1 MSSSDP
7 KKKKKEYEPAYLGG
21 LASIG
26 ASILTHPLDTVKVQL
41 QTQKQVQ
48 FGFFGMTTNIVRTS
62 GFFSLYNGLSAA
74 MLRQGTYSTARFA
87 FYDLAKNVLL
97 ERANE
102 NRAAG
107 EKQVTQLPF
116 YQMIIIA
123 GAGGAIGSVF
133 GSPADLIN
141 VRMQNDSKLAPEL
154 RRNYKNCFEALYR
167 ITRDE
172 GFMRLYTGY
181 QMGALRCVLVTIGQ
195 LAFYDEIKL
204 RLIQSTYFRDNFFT
218 HFTASM
224 GAGLIATVI
233 TMPTDVIKTLLMNA
247 KPGEIKGILHCT
259 RDVLKADPF
268 GLFKGF
274 WPRYIRLGPFT
285 ILTFVFYEKLK
296 QLYRFIYSF

>member
-1 MSSSDP
+1 MGP
-7 KKKKKEYEPAYLGG
+7 RKAEPAYLGG
-21 LASIG
+21 VASIG

-41 QTQKQVQ
+41 QTQKQMK
-48 FGFFGMTTNIVRTS
+48 FGFFGMTANIVRTA

-74 MLRQGTYSTARFA
+74 ILRQGTYSTARFA
-87 FYDLAKNVLL
+87 FYEMSKNYLL
-97 ERANE
+97 
-102 NRAAG
+102 NRINADRP
-107 EKQVTQLPF
+107 EDQLVTQLPF
-116 YQMIIIA
+116 YQMVVLA

-141 VRMQNDSKLAPEL
+141 VRMQNDSKLPPEV
-154 RRNYKNCFEALYR
+154 RRNYKNCFEAIYR
-167 ITRDE
+167 IWRTE
-172 GFMRLYTGY
+172 GFMQLYAGFHMATLR
-181 QMGALRCVLVTIGQ
+181 GALVTIGQ

-204 RLIQSTYFRDNFFT
+204 SLIKTKYFDESFLT

-224 GAGLIATVI
+224 CAGFIATLI

-247 KPGEIKGILHCT
+247 KPGELKGIIHCT
-259 RDVLKADPF
+259 REVLKVDTF

-296 QLYRFIYSF
+296 EASRLLSLKMKALNI